1 MFGVRLHV
9 TQEHTSQ
16 ASNLVSFPS
25 IMWGVLFYCL
35 RINFILLS
43 LQALISLEL
52 DPQRAIMRALALA
65 GTRMEL
71 MIVSTQTGI
80 EYM

>member
-16 ASNLVSFPS
+16 ASKLVSFPS

-35 RINFILLS
+35 CINFILS

-80 EYM
+80 E

>member
-1 MFGVRLHV
+1 
-9 TQEHTSQ
+9 
-16 ASNLVSFPS
+16 
-25 IMWGVLFYCL
+25 MWGVLFYCL
-35 RINFILLS
+35 CINFILS

-65 GTRMEL
+65 GTRKEL

-80 EYM
+80 EMYKLQCPTPKWELYLH